1 MKRYHVD
8 HRRGMMNEEE
18 RAQFSS
24 LLKQEGLYDES
35 RGPLH
40 CLVRRPEGVLLERD
54 FLYLWEDRKE
64 AEAFARR
71 IPQRSPGIWRVFEE
85 DVIPLYQFLDR
96 DRLGLPERPRVVDI
110 KPEIYSDSFGRDN
123 LHLFVILAD
132 DTTEEEWAWRN
143 LRATD
148 DPILESLVADLR
160 EEGLEL
166 RPIIWHKTE
175 SEYLQEQKQS
185 LVS

>member
-1 MKRYHVD
+1 MKRYYVD
-8 HRRGMMNEEE
+8 HRRGAMNEEE
-18 RAQFSS
+18 RAQFTS

-35 RGPLH
+35 RGPLY
-40 CLVRRPEGVLLERD
+40 CLIPRPDGVLLEKD
-54 FLYLWEDRKE
+54 FLHLWEDRKE
-64 AEAFARR
+64 AEAFARK

-85 DVIPLYQFLDR
+85 NVVPVYQFLAF

-110 KPEIYSDSFGRDN
+110 KPEVFNDQFGRDN
-123 LHLFVILAD
+123 LHLFVILGD

-143 LRATD
+143 LAETD
-148 DPILESLVADLR
+148 EAILESLCADLR

-175 SEYLQEQKQS
+175 SEYAEEQKEG
-185 LVS
+185 LAL